1 MLFSA
6 QCGFH
11 YLALALQDPLSCLHC
26 CSTLICPKKKKS
38 CCRWWDSV
46 ALPEDVDSC
55 DEDTFRQQIRDLA
68 LTVIMLSHISF
79 FWNYIGILFTI
90 LCSETKLYSLARQLK
105 YKNGTQ
111 EVVIVLIE
119 KCPTYQWIDG
129 QIIIFCV
136 SQSLQLLKDAIFDS
150 ECAPCILFG
159 IY

>member
-79 FWNYIGILFTI
+79 F
-90 LCSETKLYSLARQLK
+90 
-105 YKNGTQ
+105 
-111 EVVIVLIE
+111 
-119 KCPTYQWIDG
+119 
-129 QIIIFCV
+129 
-136 SQSLQLLKDAIFDS
+136 
-150 ECAPCILFG
+150 
-159 IY
+159 